1 MWEYLEGR
9 AEEGVVDT
17 DHYPLFPL
25 LCYFADFRNVGYC
38 YLCVVSG
45 EWCVVWHTLCVTSLS
60 FRVLMAHVL
69 SLMPVASCG
78 LTLLPCVLP
87 CSLTSCSLSFVNI
100 YTSISIHAY
109 THINMHKYIRR

>member
-1 MWEYLEGR
+1 VWEYLEGR

-45 EWCVVWHTLCVTSLS
+45 EW
-60 FRVLMAHVL
+60 
-69 SLMPVASCG
+69 
-78 LTLLPCVLP
+78 
-87 CSLTSCSLSFVNI
+87 
-100 YTSISIHAY
+100 
-109 THINMHKYIRR
+109 